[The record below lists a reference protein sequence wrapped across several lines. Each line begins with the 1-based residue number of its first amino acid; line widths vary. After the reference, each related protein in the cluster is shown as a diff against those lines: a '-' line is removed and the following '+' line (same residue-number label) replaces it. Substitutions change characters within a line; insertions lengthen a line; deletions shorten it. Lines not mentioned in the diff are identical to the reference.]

1 MIFGILSE
9 LEANVKRATEVE
21 QKDLMAIK
29 SLKQIF
35 SQIDLKSERIVLE
48 DYERLR
54 RLTERIKGEVL
65 TGKEMEILAK
75 ISG

>member
-9 LEANVKRATEVE
+9 LETNVEQGTEVE
-21 QKDLMAIK
+21 QNDLMAIK